1 MAEVSDVVRTRR
13 VEVVDEQGRVRAVLG
28 LIGQDESS
36 TIWGLVVRDQNGRD
50 RAWVIHD
57 RELAEVAL
65 DFGGNTVASL
75 TVSDTGEPSLFLGEE
90 GDV

>member
-1 MAEVSDVVRTRR
+1 M
-13 VEVVDEQGRVRAVLG
+13 
-28 LIGQDESS
+28 
-36 TIWGLVVRDQNGRD
+36 
-50 RAWVIHD
+50 IHD

-75 TVSDTGEPSLFLGEE
+75 TVSDTGEPSLFLTEE